1 MVVESSTGNRGGGM
15 KGTPNPRKMNI
26 GTCFICGEPCE
37 RYCHLKCAIAF
48 DSEKQRLLDEA
59 KITSLNQI
67 IEEKDKLLLTKLK
80 DVKNVSK

>member
-1 MVVESSTGNRGGGM
+1 M
-15 KGTPNPRKMNI
+15 KHSPKPQRMQI

-59 KITSLNQI
+59 KIESLKLI
-67 IEEKDKLLLTKLK
+67 IEEKDKIIKEK
-80 DVKNVSK
+80 DANIQKG

>member
-1 MVVESSTGNRGGGM
+1 M
-15 KGTPNPRKMNI
+15 KHSPSPKRMSI

-59 KITSLNQI
+59 KINSLKEL
-67 IEEKDKLLLTKLK
+67 IEEKDKLIVMKGGIRQDDRNNKSYNRGNKSITF
-80 DVKNVSK
+80 

>member
-1 MVVESSTGNRGGGM
+1 M
-15 KGTPNPRKMNI
+15 KHSPKPKRMEI

-37 RYCHLKCAIAF
+37 RYCHLKCAISF

-67 IEEKDKLLLTKLK
+67 IEEKDKLLYPNL
-80 DVKNVSK
+80 SKKPLN

>member
-1 MVVESSTGNRGGGM
+1 M
-15 KGTPNPRKMNI
+15 KGTPNPRRMSI

-59 KITSLNQI
+59 KINDLKLI
-67 IEEKDKLLLTKLK
+67 IKEKDKLIQE
-80 DVKNVSK
+80 KNANIQKR